1 MSTTLDGVTLAD
13 PLWGE
18 DGYTKESVD
27 VGARH
32 TTADGKIHLDYVI
45 TRYLFTLKWKGRTET
60 EKNTAHTEYLDA
72 LAGVVVFSPPDTAS
86 TFNVLAVQNSWKESY
101 ITDSAGTKYYT
112 FEMKLEEQD

>member
-1 MSTTLDGVTLAD
+1 MSTTLDGATLAD

-18 DGYTKESVD
+18 DGYTKESID

-32 TTADGKIHLDYVI
+32 DTADGAIHLDYVT
-45 TRYLFTLKWKGRTET
+45 TRYLFTLKWKGRTEA

-72 LAGVVVFSPPDTAS
+72 LAGVVVFSPPDTAG

-101 ITDSAGTKYYT
+101 ITDSGSTRRYS
-112 FEMKLEEQD
+112 FEMKLEEQA